1 MVGQSTS
8 NCRWRRGRTEQSNA
22 PCSVRHKAT
31 RPPGHQ
37 PPGHQATRPPGHQAQ
52 ANRPPGH
59 QAQANRPP
67 GHQAPMQAAHQAT
80 RPKMEQATRPT
91 DSRATQHEDVQC
103 ATHAQHSQQLIDGV
117 RVGLRQERQRPRP
130 RATGRPPG
138 QTGDT
143 NRPCTRAPKRSGR
156 SDART
161 HRPGVA
167 PQARRFLGAVHL
179 SPLTLRSQM
188 SRLIPDTWRT
198 CQAMHHWC
206 NAPEPPVALA
216 AVSKLIPDTWRP
228 STHRTG
234 AHQDA
239 AAEGNGGLV
248 AAVGLEEL
256 AADDGKR
263 PRSRKRSV
271 GYLAIHP

>member
-1 MVGQSTS
+1 MVYARKG
-8 NCRWRRGRTEQSNA
+8 NDPA
-22 PCSVRHKAT
+22 PAPPAA
-31 RPPGHQ
+31 RP
-37 PPGHQATRPPGHQAQ
+37 A
-52 ANRPPGH
+52 
-59 QAQANRPP
+59 
-67 GHQAPMQAAHQAT
+67 
-80 RPKMEQATRPT
+80 
-91 DSRATQHEDVQC
+91 
-103 ATHAQHSQQLIDGV
+103 
-117 RVGLRQERQRPRP
+117 
-130 RATGRPPG
+130 
-138 QTGDT
+138 TGDT

-179 SPLTLRSQM
+179 SPLTLRPQV